1 MYTKKLDKNRY
12 VKKDLGDKK
21 RKGGKKRSKKTN
33 KKKSTKKRKS
43 LKKIKQGG
51 APVPPPSPSPV
62 RSDDSVSTTPLN
74 DVMTIEKPFFL
85 NSHYDYNNYG
95 NNAHDC
101 VYVGIGCFIENETYY
116 RNDNFNNIKKYQML
130 PFFLKD
136 FNHPLIILIDKLK
149 DNDRIKREMDECIT
163 TIQRENPQF
172 HPRIYWINGLFQP
185 HGASNSRDSI
195 SHRKLKDFL
204 ENGTFFQNADQ
215 NFTENNLF
223 LCNYAKFWGGYSD
236 EIQMGNRI
244 PRSLQMIISELL
256 QVSRVELNDS
266 NNFIEQNRKHI
277 EKLGA
282 LRDNN
287 LFFEGND
294 VISFIFPTYE
304 YIIID
309 EPSDSNLTLPM
320 EIPPKK
326 TFEYLYI
333 SRSKYYQPNDLRT
346 IVNNANAVKNANDI
360 DVDQPISNNF
370 FDFFFKKI
378 TPP

>member
-1 MYTKKLDKNRY
+1 MYIEKVNTNHY

-21 RKGGKKRSKKTN
+21 KKGGKKRSKKTN

-43 LKKIKQGG
+43 LKKKKQGG
-51 APVPPPSPSPV
+51 APMPPPSPSPSPV
-62 RSDDSVSTTPLN
+62 RTDDSVSTTPLN
-74 DVMTIEKPFFL
+74 DVMTIKKPSFL
-85 NSHYDYNNYG
+85 DSQYNYG

-101 VYVGIGCFIENETYY
+101 VYVGIGCFIENDTYY

-136 FNHPLIILIDKLK
+136 FNNPLIILIDKLK
-149 DNDRIKREMDECIT
+149 DNNRIIREMNQCIT
-163 TIQRENPQF
+163 TIQEKNSEF
-172 HPRIYWINGLFQP
+172 HPTIYWLDGLFQP
-185 HGASNSRDSI
+185 DNDRILENSI
-195 SHRKLKDFL
+195 NHRKLKDFL
-204 ENGTFFQNADQ
+204 KNGTFFQNADQ
-215 NFTENNLF
+215 KFTENNLF
-223 LCNYAKFWGGYSD
+223 LCNYAKFWGGRSA

-244 PRSLQMIISELL
+244 PKSLQMIIHQLG
-256 QVSRVELNDS
+256 SRVELNDS
-266 NNFIEQNRKHI
+266 NSFIEQYRNPI
-277 EKLGA
+277 IKLGA
-282 LRDNN
+282 LRNNDN

-309 EPSDSNLTLPM
+309 RPSDSNLTLPM

-333 SRSKYYQPNDLRT
+333 SRSKYIRSFSLT
-346 IVNNANAVKNANDI
+346 KIVNNANTTYQRLRPSND
-360 DVDQPISNNF
+360 F
-370 FDFFFKKI
+370 FNFFFKKI

>member
-1 MYTKKLDKNRY
+1 MYIEKVNKNHY
-12 VKKDLGDKK
+12 VKKDLGYNKKK
-21 RKGGKKRSKKTN
+21 RGKKRSKKTN

-43 LKKIKQGG
+43 LKKKKQGG
-51 APVPPPSPSPV
+51 APMPPPSPSPV
-62 RSDDSVSTTPLN
+62 RSDDSVSTTQLN
-74 DVMTIEKPFFL
+74 DVMTIKKPSFL
-85 NSHYDYNNYG
+85 DSQYNYG

-101 VYVGIGCFIENETYY
+101 VYVGIGCFIKNDTYY
-116 RNDNFNNIKKYQML
+116 NDNFNRIKKYQML

-136 FNHPLIILIDKLK
+136 FNHPLIILIDKLE
-149 DNDRIKREMDECIT
+149 DDDRIKREMDKCIT

-185 HGASNSRDSI
+185 HDASNFRDSI

-204 ENGTFFQNADQ
+204 KNGTFFQNADQ
-215 NFTENNLF
+215 KFTENNLF
-223 LCNYAKFWGGYSD
+223 LCNYARFWGGPSP
-236 EIQMGNRI
+236 ESSIGNRI
-244 PRSLQMIISELL
+244 PLSLQMIISELL

-266 NNFIEQNRKHI
+266 NNFIQRHQTPI
-277 EKLGA
+277 IKLGA
-282 LRDNN
+282 LLDTSN
-287 LFFEGND
+287 LFSQGND
-294 VISFIFPTYE
+294 EISFIFPTYE
-304 YIIID
+304 YIILD

-333 SRSKYYQPNDLRT
+333 SRSKYYQPNNLRT
-346 IVNNANAVKNANDI
+346 IVNNANTTYQNRRPSND
-360 DVDQPISNNF
+360 F

>member
-1 MYTKKLDKNRY
+1 MYTKKSNKNNY

-21 RKGGKKRSKKTN
+21 KKEGKKRSKKTN

-43 LKKIKQGG
+43 LKKKKQGG
-51 APVPPPSPSPV
+51 APAPPPSPSPV
-62 RSDDSVSTTPLN
+62 RSNDYVSTTPLN
-74 DVMTIEKPFFL
+74 EVMTIKKPSFL
-85 NSHYDYNNYG
+85 DSQYNYG

-101 VYVGIGCFIENETYY
+101 VYVGIGCFIKNDTYY
-116 RNDNFNNIKKYQML
+116 NNDNFNRIKKYQML
-130 PFFLKD
+130 PFFLKY
-136 FNHPLIILIDKLK
+136 FNHPLIILIDKLE
-149 DNDRIKREMDECIT
+149 DDDRIKREMNECIT
-163 TIQRENPQF
+163 TIQQENPQF

-185 HGASNSRDSI
+185 DDDRILENSI
-195 SHRKLKDFL
+195 SHGKLKDFL

-223 LCNYAKFWGGYSD
+223 LCNYARFWGRPNR
-236 EIQMGNRI
+236 ETRIGNLI
-244 PRSLQMIISELL
+244 PKSLQKIISEL
-256 QVSRVELNDS
+256 RVELNDS
-266 NNFIEQNRKHI
+266 NNFIEQNRTYI

-287 LFFEGND
+287 NLFSHGND
-294 VISFIFPTYE
+294 EISFIFPTYE
-304 YIIID
+304 YIILD

-333 SRSKYYQPNDLRT
+333 SRSEYIESFSLRK
-346 IVNNANAVKNANDI
+346 IVNIANDI
-360 DVDQPISNNF
+360 AVNPSVSNDF

>member
-1 MYTKKLDKNRY
+1 MYTKKLNKNHY

-21 RKGGKKRSKKTN
+21 KKGGKKRSKKTN
-33 KKKSTKKRKS
+33 KKKSTKKRKT
-43 LKKIKQGG
+43 LKKRKQGG
-51 APVPPPSPSPV
+51 APVPPPSPSPSPV
-62 RSDDSVSTTPLN
+62 RSNDSVSTTPLN
-74 DVMTIEKPFFL
+74 EVMTIKKPSFL
-85 NSHYDYNNYG
+85 DSQYNYG

-101 VYVGIGCFIENETYY
+101 VYVGIGCFIKNDTYY
-116 RNDNFNNIKKYQML
+116 NDNFNRIKKYQML

-136 FNHPLIILIDKLK
+136 FNHPLIILIDKLE
-149 DNDRIKREMDECIT
+149 DDDRIKREMDKCIT

-185 HGASNSRDSI
+185 HGASNFRDSI

-215 NFTENNLF
+215 KFTENNLF
-223 LCNYAKFWGGYSD
+223 LCNYARFWRGPST
-236 EIQMGNRI
+236 ESSIGNLI
-244 PRSLQMIISELL
+244 PKSLQKIISEL
-256 QVSRVELNDS
+256 RVELNDS
-266 NNFIEQNRKHI
+266 NNFIEQNRTYIK
-277 EKLGA
+277 KLGA

-287 LFFEGND
+287 NLFSQGND
-294 VISFIFPTYE
+294 EILFIFPTYE
-304 YIIID
+304 YIILD

-333 SRSKYYQPNDLRT
+333 SRSEYIESFSLRK
-346 IVNNANAVKNANDI
+346 IVNIANDI
-360 DVDQPISNNF
+360 AVNPSVSNDF

-378 TPP
+378 TPS

>member
-1 MYTKKLDKNRY
+1 MYTKKLNKNHY

-21 RKGGKKRSKKTN
+21 KKGGKKRSKKTN
-33 KKKSTKKRKS
+33 KKKSTKKRKT
-43 LKKIKQGG
+43 LKKRKQGG
-51 APVPPPSPSPV
+51 APAPLPSHSTV
-62 RSDDSVSTTPLN
+62 RNDDSVSTTPLN
-74 DVMTIEKPFFL
+74 DVITIEKPFFL
-85 NSHYDYNNYG
+85 NSQYNYG

-101 VYVGIGCFIENETYY
+101 VYVGIGCFIRNDTYY
-116 RNDNFNNIKKYQML
+116 NDNFNRIKKYQML

-136 FNHPLIILIDKLK
+136 FNHPLIILIDKLE
-149 DNDRIKREMDECIT
+149 DDDRIKREMDKCIT

-185 HGASNSRDSI
+185 HGASNFRDSI

-215 NFTENNLF
+215 KFTENNLF

-256 QVSRVELNDS
+256 QESRVELNDS
-266 NNFIEQNRKHI
+266 NNFIQRHQI
-277 EKLGA
+277 PIIKLGA
-282 LRDNN
+282 LLDTNN
-287 LFFEGND
+287 LFSQGND
-294 VISFIFPTYE
+294 EISFIFPTYE
-304 YIIID
+304 YIILD

-333 SRSKYYQPNDLRT
+333 SRSEYIESFSLRK
-346 IVNNANAVKNANDI
+346 IVNIANDI
-360 DVDQPISNNF
+360 AVNPSVSNDF

-378 TPP
+378 TPS

>member
-1 MYTKKLDKNRY
+1 MYIEKVNKNHY
-12 VKKDLGDKK
+12 VKKDLAHNKKK
-21 RKGGKKRSKKTN
+21 RGKKRSRKTN

-43 LKKIKQGG
+43 LKKKKQGG
-51 APVPPPSPSPV
+51 APMPPPSPSPSPV
-62 RSDDSVSTTPLN
+62 RRDDPVSTTPLN
-74 DVMTIEKPFFL
+74 NVMTIEKPIFL
-85 NSHYDYNNYG
+85 NSVYNYG

-101 VYVGIGCFIENETYY
+101 VYVGIGCFIEDDSYYTY
-116 RNDNFNNIKKYQML
+116 DNFNRMKKYQML
-130 PFFLKD
+130 PYFLKD

-185 HGASNSRDSI
+185 HGASNFRDSI

-204 ENGTFFQNADQ
+204 KNGTFFQNAHQ
-215 NFTENNLF
+215 KFTENNLF
-223 LCNYAKFWGGYSD
+223 LCNYARFWGGRSA

-244 PRSLQMIISELL
+244 PKSLQMIISELL

-266 NNFIEQNRKHI
+266 NNFIQRHQTPI
-277 EKLGA
+277 IKLGA
-282 LRDNN
+282 LLDTSN
-287 LFFEGND
+287 LFSQGND
-294 VISFIFPTYE
+294 EISFIFPTYE
-304 YIIID
+304 YIILD
-309 EPSDSNLTLPM
+309 EPSGSNMTLPM

-333 SRSKYYQPNDLRT
+333 SRSKSYQPNDLRT
-346 IVNNANAVKNANDI
+346 IVNNANTTYQNLRPSND
-360 DVDQPISNNF
+360 F

>member
-12 VKKDLGDKK
+12 VKKDLGNKK
-21 RKGGKKRSKKTN
+21 KKGGKKRSKKTN

-43 LKKIKQGG
+43 LKKKKQGG

-62 RSDDSVSTTPLN
+62 RRDDSVSTTPLN

-85 NSHYDYNNYG
+85 SSHYDYNNYG

-149 DNDRIKREMDECIT
+149 DNDRIKRKMDECIT
-163 TIQRENPQF
+163 TIQGENPQF

-185 HGASNSRDSI
+185 DDIRIRENPVV
-195 SHRKLKDFL
+195 SHDTLTNFLKV
-204 ENGTFFQNADQ
+204 GKFFQNAHQ
-215 NFTENNLF
+215 KFTENNLF
-223 LCNYAKFWGGYSD
+223 LCNYAKFWGGSSV
-236 EIQMGNRI
+236 ESSIGIHI

-266 NNFIEQNRKHI
+266 NNFIEQNRTHI
-277 EKLGA
+277 KNLGA
-282 LRDNN
+282 LRDTNN
-287 LFFEGND
+287 LFSQGND
-294 VISFIFPTYE
+294 EISFIFPTYE

-333 SRSKYYQPNDLRT
+333 SRSKYIRSFSLKT
-346 IVNNANAVKNANDI
+346 IVDNANFIN
-360 DVDQPISNNF
+360 QPISNDF